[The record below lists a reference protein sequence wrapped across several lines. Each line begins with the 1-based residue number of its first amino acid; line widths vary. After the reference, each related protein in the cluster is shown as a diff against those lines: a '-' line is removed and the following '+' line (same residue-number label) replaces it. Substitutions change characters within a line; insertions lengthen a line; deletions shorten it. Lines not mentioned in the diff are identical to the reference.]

1 MSSGP
6 TAAGPGAEPAAEAGS
21 GPAEAREAA
30 DERARMVAEGMVLA
44 YWARRDPDR
53 MAILSPSGNRTF
65 AELNARANQAARA
78 FRRLGLV
85 PGDAVALVCGNR
97 PEFAEVH
104 AATQRGGLRI
114 TPVNWHLTTDE
125 VAYIAGDCEAR
136 VLVSDRAHAEVAVA
150 AARSLDDP
158 PVVVVVGQA
167 LEGTVSYDALVAGEV
182 AGDLED
188 PCLGSSMLYTSGTTG
203 RPKGVHRPPG
213 ATAGSAS
220 LALFGYREDG
230 SDRHLCTG
238 PLYHAAPLLFSL
250 ALPLTFGVGVVVME
264 RFDAEEAL
272 RLVERY
278 SVTHTHMVPT
288 MFHRM
293 LSLPEAVRDRYDLSS
308 LRSVL
313 HGAAPCPVVVKQ
325 RLMEWLGPV
334 VWEYYAAT
342 EGLGTFVDPETWL
355 GHPGT
360 VGKPLVEGM
369 VVVGDDQG
377 RPLPVGETGLV
388 YLRPPPGA
396 AFEYYKDPAKTA
408 STYVGEYFTLG
419 DVGHF
424 DDEGYLY
431 LTDRSAN
438 LIISGGVNIY
448 PAEVDAVLLEHPA
461 VGDVG
466 TIGVPDEE
474 WGEVVLA
481 VVEPQPGTIA
491 GPELE
496 RELLAFCRQRLAH
509 YKCPGSVAFVDHL
522 PRHDNGKL
530 YRAVLRE
537 RFAGGGS

>member
-1 MSSGP
+1 MSAGRAP
-6 TAAGPGAEPAAEAGS
+6 AGPGPAPDAATGAD
-21 GPAEAREAA
+21 PAT
-30 DERARMVAEGMVLA
+30 ERARLAGEGMVLA
-44 YWARRDPDR
+44 HWARHDPDR
-53 MAILSPSGNRTF
+53 AAILSPNGDRTF
-65 AELNARANQAARA
+65 GELNARANQAARA
-78 FRRLGLV
+78 FRRLGLGA
-85 PGDAVALVCGNR
+85 GDAVALLCGNR
-97 PEFAEVH
+97 PEFAEVL
-104 AATQRGGLRI
+104 AATQRGGFRL
-114 TPVNWHLTTDE
+114 TPVNWRLTTDE
-125 VAYIAGDCEAR
+125 VTYIVGDCEAK
-136 VLVSDRAHAEVAVA
+136 VLVSDRAHAEIAAA
-150 AARSLDDP
+150 AARCLDDP
-158 PVVVVVGQA
+158 PIIVVVGQP
-167 LEGTVSYDALVAGEV
+167 LEGTVSYDTLVAAEEP
-182 AGDLED
+182 GDLED

-203 RPKGVHRPPG
+203 RPKGVHRPRG
-213 ATAGSAS
+213 TTSSAS
-220 LALFGYREDG
+220 LGIFGYREDG

-250 ALPLTFGVGVVVME
+250 VVPLTYGVGVVVME

-288 MFHRM
+288 MFHRL
-293 LSLPEAVRDRYDLSS
+293 LSLPEDVRDRYDVSS

-313 HGAAPCPVVVKQ
+313 HGAAPCPVVVKR

-355 GHPGT
+355 AHPGT
-360 VGKPLVEGM
+360 VGRPLVEGM

-377 RPLPVGETGLV
+377 RPLPPGETGLV

-419 DVGHF
+419 DVGRF

-466 TIGVPDEE
+466 TIGVPDDE

-496 RELLAFCRQRLAH
+496 HELLAFCRQRLAH
-509 YKCPGSVAFVDHL
+509 FKCPRSVAFVDHL

-537 RFAGGGS
+537 RFAASGS